1 MVKSII
7 YTLVAAAL
15 CLAFFL
21 FSETYVNTQ
30 FEDFHRAV
38 TALYDK
44 VENESANDGDV
55 KAVCCM
61 WEEKK
66 SRLHIFIPHNDISQI
81 DYYLSEAGGFIRE
94 GRYEHAL
101 AKLEAVSHMAQSL
114 PSSYSIN
121 LENVF

>member
-7 YTLVAAAL
+7 YTVIAVAL
-15 CLAFFL
+15 CLAFFI
-21 FSETYVNTQ
+21 FSEMYVEEQ
-30 FEDFHRAV
+30 FEDFHAAV
-38 TALYDK
+38 LTLYDK
-44 VENESANDGDV
+44 VESGYANDGDV
-55 KAVCCM
+55 RAVCAM

-66 SRLHIFIPHNDISQI
+66 SRLHVFIPHNDISQI
-81 DYYLSEAGGFIRE
+81 DYYLTEAGGFIRE
-94 GRYEHAL
+94 QHYDHAL

>member
-7 YTLVAAAL
+7 YTLVAVAL
-15 CLAFFL
+15 CLAFFI
-21 FSETYVNTQ
+21 FSEAYVSAQ
-30 FEDFHRAV
+30 FEDFHQAV
-38 TALYDK
+38 AALYDK

-55 KAVCCM
+55 KAVCGM

-81 DYYLSEAGGFIRE
+81 DYYLFEASGFIRE
-94 GRYEHAL
+94 RRYEHAL
-101 AKLEAVSHMAQSL
+101 AKLEAVSHMTQSL